1 MSSILPILLSAT
13 SNHGPR
19 DNLRGFFIDADQPL
33 VSPGTQVVHDTFR
46 LLGYCGKDCCRNLR
60 TSNHRSGTARV
71 RAFRTKPYGNTK
83 YETEG
88 KRLRFPEA
96 FPR

>member
-1 MSSILPILLSAT
+1 MSSILPT

-19 DNLRGFFIDADQPL
+19 DNLRCFFIDADQRL

-46 LLGYCGKDCCRNLR
+46 LPGYRGKDCCRDLR
-60 TSNHRSGTARV
+60 TSNHRSGTARA
-71 RAFRTKPYGNTK
+71 RAFCTKLYGNTK
-83 YETEG
+83 YEIEG